1 MSAGLSSGQGHR
13 GRGHT
18 AQVHLVRA
26 DAAQRPD
33 GATACLLKLC
43 WHVPNTRTVQAH
55 LELDSGPV
63 VPNPFN
69 PTTQIIYGIPATAG
83 RSRVVLDV

>member
-1 MSAGLSSGQGHR
+1 MI
-13 GRGHT
+13 
-18 AQVHLVRA
+18 
-26 DAAQRPD
+26 
-33 GATACLLKLC
+33 
-43 WHVPNTRTVQAH
+43 VQAH